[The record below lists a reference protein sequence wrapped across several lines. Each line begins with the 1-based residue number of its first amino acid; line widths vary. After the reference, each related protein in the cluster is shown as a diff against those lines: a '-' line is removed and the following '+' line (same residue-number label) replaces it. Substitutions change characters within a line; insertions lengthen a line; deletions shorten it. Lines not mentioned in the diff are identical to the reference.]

1 MSLFLRFWRAH
12 LALIGLATLVLSA
25 PPSFSQEL
33 QPRRW
38 SHLPTGLN
46 FAGAGYVYTEAEIS
60 DTPALRLEDVEMGM
74 STWALHYIRTFELL
88 GKSMRVDLT
97 QGYQKGRWTGLI
109 NGVSAST
116 KRAGWTDSIA
126 RLSVN
131 LYGAPPLAGE
141 EYAHYRSKTKVETI
155 VGAALA
161 VHFPT
166 GEYMS
171 ERLINIGTNRFT
183 IRPQFGVVHARYN
196 WTFEAGVSP
205 WIYTDNDDFFGG
217 NRLANAPLYVFQG
230 HVIYTWESGLW
241 AGASAGHAFGG
252 RSTLD
257 GVENDD
263 RKEINAFLLG
273 AGYPIAR
280 DWGVKVGYVG
290 TRRLSTNGAD
300 TDSFIIALS
309 HFW

>member
-1 MSLFLRFWRAH
+1 MSLFLCIWRAL
-12 LALIGLATLVLSA
+12 LAHIGLTTLLLSA

-33 QPRRW
+33 DPRRW

-46 FAGAGYVYTEAEIS
+46 IAGAGYVYTEAEIS
-60 DTPALRLEDVEMGM
+60 DTPALRLEDVDMGM
-74 STWALHYIRTFELL
+74 STWALRYIRTFELL

-97 QGYQKGRWTGLI
+97 QGYQKGRWTGLLD
-109 NGVSAST
+109 GVPAST
-116 KRAGWTDSIA
+116 KRAGWTDSIV

-131 LYGAPPLAGE
+131 LYGPPPLAGK
-141 EYAHYRSKTKVETI
+141 EYARYRSKNKVDTI
-155 VGAALA
+155 VGAGLV

-171 ERLINIGTNRFT
+171 ERLVNLGTNRYT
-183 IRPQFGVVHARYN
+183 IRPQLGVVHTRHN

-217 NRLANAPLYVFQG
+217 NKLSNDPLYVIQS
-230 HVIYTWESGLW
+230 HAIYTWDSGLW
-241 AGASAGHAFGG
+241 AGASAGYAFGG
-252 RSTLD
+252 RSTLN
-257 GVENDD
+257 GVKKDD
-263 RKEINAFLLG
+263 RKEIETWSLS

-280 DWGVKVGYVG
+280 DWSVKIGYVG
-290 TRRLSTNGAD
+290 TRRLSTNGTD
-300 TDSFIIALS
+300 TDSFVIAIS